1 MKKKTK
7 STYEKFIE
15 DSDQKSL
22 LDKEYKEL
30 LLTEL
35 QIAEKKIEDQHKK

>member
-15 DSDQKSL
+15 DTDQKSL
-22 LDKEYKEL
+22 LEKEYKEL
-30 LLTEL
+30 LFTEL
-35 QIAEKKIEDQHKK
+35 QIAEKKNEDQRKK